1 MSAGP
6 GLYYTCSPPVSY
18 VFTATFVNTY
28 LKNCNYVYVY
38 SYVYIQVQVPT
49 EARGVRFP
57 LELELQV
64 VVSHPV

>member
-1 MSAGP
+1 M
-6 GLYYTCSPPVSY
+6 SY
-18 VFTATFVNTY
+18 VFPATLLNTY
-28 LKNCNYVYVY
+28 LKIFNYVYVCR
-38 SYVYIQVQVPT
+38 YVYIQVQVPR